1 MKHALPLALTASI
14 LALGAGGAA
23 YAWTPAQPT
32 VTYDGDGGDEALNAV
47 DNLSVPGADLAEERD
62 ERSDDLLAVDL
73 VDDASEA
80 DIAALE
86 AKYGIKLEDNSPDVQ
101 NDGKVDVVRL
111 SARVVGGQALGMNA
125 LIEALSNEK
134 LVEAV
139 EPVTKLQAY
148 FVPNDPKYSEQWHL
162 KRAGAEK
169 AWDYSCGRGV
179 TVAVIDTG
187 VACFDK
193 GPFTKGTDLAGTR
206 CVAGHNFVAKNAD
219 AYDDHGHGTHVAGT
233 IAQTTN
239 NGLGVAGL
247 AYCANLMPIKVLSKT
262 GSGTNTDVAEGIRWA
277 ADHGAQVINMSLGGP
292 YPSKVIEN
300 AVKHARAKGV
310 IVVAAAGNSG
320 KSVGYP
326 AAFPSVIAVSAT
338 DKNDNIAWFS
348 SRGPQVAIGAP
359 GVGVVQQ
366 TVCNNG
372 RDKCEVFGVFN
383 GTSMASP
390 HVAGAA
396 AMLVAQG
403 VTDVDAVKSAL
414 QSTATEKSDKN
425 LFGAGILNA
434 DAATSRAHWS
444 HLMFRAIALIGILLG
459 LSAMIRKGKGTFN
472 LPKRALVGALA
483 FGTGLFPVVAVLGL
497 TARAGALRPV
507 VELFARPVGEWP
519 LGLDVGM
526 YKWTLGL
533 IAVPAIGLTLL
544 GFGSKQARP
553 LIGGI
558 AAGTAAFAVQMAL
571 QADASFVL
579 GSFALRIVMAL
590 SAVACFF
597 IARLTLDKK
606 NA

>member
-14 LALGAGGAA
+14 LALGGAA
-23 YAWTPAQPT
+23 HAFTPAAP
-32 VTYDGDGGDEALNAV
+32 VVAAVPEYAL
-47 DNLSVPGADLAEERD
+47 DSSLYVPGADLTEPAD
-62 ERSDDLLAVDL
+62 FRSGDLLAVDL
-73 VDDASEA
+73 VDDASPA
-80 DIAALE
+80 DIAALGQ
-86 AKYGIKLEDNSPDVQ
+86 KYGIAFEDNSPEVTD
-101 NDGKVDVVRL
+101 DGKVEVVRL
-111 SARVVGGQALGMNA
+111 SARVLGGQSYSMAQ
-125 LIEALSNEK
+125 LIELLSNEK

-139 EPVTKLQAY
+139 EPVTQLNAL

-169 AWDYSCGRGV
+169 AWEYSCGRGV

-206 CVAGHNFVAKNAD
+206 CVPGHNFVAKNGD

-247 AYCANLMPIKVLSKT
+247 AYCANLMPVKVLSKT

-277 ADHGAQVINMSLGGP
+277 VDHGAQVINMSLGGP

-310 IVVAAAGNSG
+310 LIVAAAGNSG

-326 AAFPSVIAVSAT
+326 AAFPTVLAVSAT

-348 SRGPQVAIGAP
+348 SRGPQVGIGAP

-403 VTDVDAVKSAL
+403 ITDVDSIKSAL

-434 DAATSRAHWS
+434 DAATSKVHWS
-444 HLMFRAIALIGILLG
+444 HLLFRAAALLG
-459 LSAMIRKGKGTFN
+459 VLFGLRAMIGKGKGKFA
-472 LPKRALVGALA
+472 LPKRALAAALA
-483 FGTGLFPVVAVLGL
+483 FGTGLLPLAATLGL
-497 TARAGALRPV
+497 ASRSGALRPV
-507 VELFARPVGEWP
+507 VEAVSRPVFEWP
-519 LGLDVGM
+519 LLLDVGM
-526 YKWTLGL
+526 YKWTLL
-533 IAVPAIGLTLL
+533 FTAVPAVALTLL

-553 LIGGI
+553 VIGGI

-571 QADASFVL
+571 QADASFAL
-579 GSFALRIVMAL
+579 GSFGLRLVMAVT
-590 SAVACFF
+590 AVVCFF
-597 IARLTLDKK
+597 VARLTLDSKS
-606 NA
+606 A